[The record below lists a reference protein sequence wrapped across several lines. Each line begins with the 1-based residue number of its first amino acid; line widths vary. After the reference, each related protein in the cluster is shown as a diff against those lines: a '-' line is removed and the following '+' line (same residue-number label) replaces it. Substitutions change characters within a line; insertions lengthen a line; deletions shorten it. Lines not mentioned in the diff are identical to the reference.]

1 MIYILVGNDIKA
13 KSLYTKELTI
23 NRENFLINDSEL
35 DKDLIMNYAN
45 NISLFNES
53 PAVILEE
60 VLNEGEIA
68 FSSAE
73 LNSLK
78 ESKALF
84 IFKEDKMSVL
94 NQKKYKKYGDI
105 KIFEE
110 KKIVSKENF
119 NIFNIADAFANRDKI
134 LAWTL
139 FHKGINQGVEG
150 EAIAGIF
157 FWKIKTMILSS
168 SKAFSKDE
176 LKHQSSNIVSL
187 YHKAHRGECDFLIS
201 LEQFILS
208 SLSSR

>member
-23 NRENFLINDSEL
+23 NRENFLINDMDL

-60 VLNEGEIA
+60 VLNEGVIA
-68 FSSAE
+68 FSSEE

-84 IFKEDKMSVL
+84 IFKEDKMPVL
-94 NQKKYKKYGDI
+94 DQKKYKKYGEI
-105 KIFEE
+105 KVFEE

-119 NIFNIADAFANRDKI
+119 NIFNIADAFASRDKI

-139 FHKGINQGVEG
+139 FHKGINQGVEP
-150 EAIAGIF
+150 EAMAGIL

-168 SKAFSKDE
+168 SHIFNKDE
-176 LKHQSSNIVSL
+176 LKHQSSSIVSL
-187 YHKAHRGECDFLIS
+187 YHRAHRGECDFLIG

-208 SLSSR
+208 SLSSK